1 MSLASPCTRF
11 RGSVKHLPLTGWW
24 LAAALALASPAT
36 SVRAAEP
43 VVVADVKVEGNRRV
57 EADTIRATVTK
68 KGAPYDPR
76 RVEADVRA
84 LMKLGFFSDVV
95 VEVEGTADRPVL
107 VFKVTERPTVKEA
120 TIVGNDELSKDDLK
134 DTVEVKPFT
143 ILDLVAVKKDVKR
156 IQEKYIEK
164 GFYLAEVRYK
174 LEPLADNQ
182 VAVRYVVDEKAKV
195 LVKEIRFH
203 GNQRLS
209 SQELHGVMLTQEGGL
224 LSMFGSAGTFR
235 EDMFQRD
242 LAAIGMAYMDQGFVN
257 VKVGKP
263 SIALSP
269 DRRFLYVSIPI
280 EEGQQ
285 YTIGKLSFTGE
296 LLGEEPL
303 LRRNLQS
310 RSSALFSRSKVGQDL
325 FAIGDVFKDRGF
337 AYANVT
343 PQTQV
348 DDKNRI
354 IDLTFDVQPG
364 IKCRWEKIEVA
375 GNDKTRDKVV
385 RRELRFYE
393 GETFSGAAMRASKGR
408 VMSLGFFE
416 TVEITTKRGS
426 AEDLIVATVEVKEK
440 ATGSFQLG
448 AGFSSYEN
456 FILTGQIAQQN
467 FFGWGQTL
475 SLQVQWSSIRQL
487 GQIQFVEPYFLD
499 TRWTFAFDVY
509 ATESYYTS
517 FNRRAVGGNMT
528 WGYELSGL
536 APVWSFASHL
546 EDMRI
551 FGTYVNEYV
560 SVTGYTQNALYNQ
573 YRSGTTSSVRLSW
586 QWDKRD
592 NRIIPTS
599 GFFLTASAEFAPP
612 FLAPSALFGQKTNLF
627 SRYSLDARVY
637 KPLVFGVV
645 ARARL
650 TLGLLRNWDS
660 DHTVPMS
667 ENYYAGGINSVRG
680 YRMLSISPT
689 DRVPA
694 SSSDPMAHLVEIATG
709 GNKQLILNFELEF
722 PLVQS
727 AGIKGVLFADAGNVF
742 EAGAWK
748 DPSVPYSLYKAV
760 GFGFRWFS
768 PMGPLRFEWGIPLN
782 RRRDPISRAY
792 LDQPI
797 DFQFTIGNFF

>member
-1 MSLASPCTRF
+1 MEHRPR
-11 RGSVKHLPLTGWW
+11 TGWL
-24 LAAALALASPAT
+24 LAAALALASLAT
-36 SVRAAEP
+36 SALAAEP

-57 EADTIRATVTK
+57 EVDTIKATVTK
-68 KGAPYDPR
+68 KGALYDTR

-95 VEVEGTADRPVL
+95 VEVEGDERHPVL
-107 VFKVTERPTVKEA
+107 VYKVTERPTVREA
-120 TIVGNDELSKDDLK
+120 TIVGNDELSKEDLK

-143 ILDLVAVKKDVKR
+143 ILDLVAVKKDVKK
-156 IQEKYIEK
+156 IQEKYVEK
-164 GFYLAEVRYK
+164 GFYLADVTYK
-174 LEPLADNQ
+174 LEGLPDNQ
-182 VAVRYVVDEKAKV
+182 VAIRYTVDEKAKV

-209 SQELHGVMLTQEGGL
+209 SAELRGVMLTQEGGL
-224 LSMFGSAGTFR
+224 LSILGSAGTFR

-263 SIALSP
+263 SIGLSP

-280 EEGQQ
+280 EEGEQ
-285 YTIGKLSFTGE
+285 YSIGKITFTGE

-303 LRRNLQS
+303 LRRILLT
-310 RSSALFSRSKVGQDL
+310 RTKALFSRSKVGQDL
-325 FAIGDVFKDRGF
+325 FAIGDIFKDRGF

-348 DDKNRI
+348 DDKARI
-354 IDLTFDVQPG
+354 IDLSFDVQPG
-364 IKCRWEKIEVA
+364 IKCRFERIEVV

-385 RRELRFYE
+385 RRELRIYE
-393 GETFSGAAMRASKGR
+393 GETFSGVAMRTSKGR
-408 VMSLGFFE
+408 VMALGFFE
-416 TVEITTKRGS
+416 TVEITSKKGS
-426 AEDLIVATVEVKEK
+426 AEDLVVAMVEVKEK

-456 FILTGQIAQQN
+456 FILTGQISQQN

-487 GQIQFVEPYFLD
+487 GQVQFVEPYFLD

-509 ATESYYTS
+509 ATESFYTS
-517 FNRRAVGGNMT
+517 FNRRAVGGNTT

-536 APVWSFASHL
+536 APVWSFARHL
-546 EDMRI
+546 EDMRV
-551 FGTYVNEYV
+551 FGTYTNEYV
-560 SVTGYTQNALYNQ
+560 SVSGNAQYVLYNQ
-573 YRSGTTSSVRLSW
+573 YRSGTTSSIRFSW

-592 NRIIPTS
+592 NRIFPTS
-599 GFFLTASAEFAPP
+599 GFFLTASAEYAPP
-612 FLAPSALFGQKTNLF
+612 FLAPGAIFGQKVNLF
-627 SRYSLDARVY
+627 SRYTADARIY
-637 KPLVFGVV
+637 RPLVFGLV
-645 ARARL
+645 ARAKL
-650 TLGLLRNWDS
+650 TLGVLRNWDS
-660 DHTVPMS
+660 EHTVPIS

-689 DRVPA
+689 ERVPSNPYDPLAPLA
-694 SSSDPMAHLVEIATG
+694 SIATG
-709 GNKQLILNFELEF
+709 GNKQAVLNLELEF
-722 PLVQS
+722 PLIPA
-727 AGIKGVLFADAGNVF
+727 AGIKGVVFADAGNVF
-742 EAGAWK
+742 AAGSWK
-748 DPSVPYSLYKAV
+748 DPSVPYSLYKSW

-782 RRRDPISRAY
+782 RRTVNGVFV
-792 LDQPI
+792 DQPV